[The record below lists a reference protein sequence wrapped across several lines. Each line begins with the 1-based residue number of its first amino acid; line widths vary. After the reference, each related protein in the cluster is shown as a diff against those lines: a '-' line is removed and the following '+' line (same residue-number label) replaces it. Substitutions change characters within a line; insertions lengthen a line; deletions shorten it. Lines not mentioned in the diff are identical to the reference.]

1 MQYTKND
8 LQAIPAGGTFVFDP
22 SLGCR
27 CAKGSGVTHRP
38 GSGIFTLAAGR
49 TYRVDF
55 KANIALP
62 TGATVGPIAAALAI
76 DGEVVPVTRAIVTP
90 AAEGDFW
97 EVSFAY
103 EVSVPCSCCQNV
115 SVENVL
121 PDADP
126 ATVAVPVEAQ
136 NAIIIIDPVAR

>member
-1 MQYTKND
+1 MQYVKNE
-8 LQAIPAGGTFVFDP
+8 LQTIAAGGSFVFDP
-22 SLGCR
+22 RVGCC
-27 CAKGSGVTHRP
+27 CACNGGVTHRP

-49 TYRVDF
+49 TYRVGF

-62 TGATVGPIAAALAI
+62 TGATVGPIAVALAI
-76 DGEVVPVTRAIVTP
+76 DGEAVPVTRAIVTP
-90 AAEGDFW
+90 AAVGDFW

-103 EVSVPCSCCQNV
+103 ELTVPCFCCQNV

-126 ATVAVPVEAQ
+126 ATVAVPIEGQ
-136 NAIIIIDPVAR
+136 NAIITIDPVQR